1 MMRKLLTLSISAIA
15 GMVLSFAALADADF
29 EAATFYNKMKVTR
42 KAYVNTGYAPKGGT
56 IVRAKYSP
64 SDTSNGC
71 LYCARFSSSSRNAS
85 NPDFTFFVSVSSKL
99 RFDYYTKTYAGTK
112 NISANGV
119 YELEVKDGA
128 AVLSD
133 ANGEFDRATADAAV
147 TFDSPFT
154 MYLFSS
160 YSWNNGNPNGWD
172 NGFAGEFYFLRV
184 YEVEDGEEV
193 LKHEFIP
200 CKVGDKVGLAD
211 RTTET
216 VKYDLGGNHFSIPA
230 DAEEIAF
237 GPEIKGR
244 SVVRKDDGSYEV
256 TFTMKTAC
264 ESYAVRMVPAT
275 GEPIEVTGG
284 AIAAEDGETIV
295 FSDLAAD
302 TCYSPEIEVV
312 NSDGVTTV
320 NLAAVYTGN
329 ISVAGGRDAD
339 LSAMSPAVLVISRG
353 SSDAAK
359 GYDLVVNYT
368 VDGTDGSYE
377 VPSGVATIPAG
388 ESSVEVKVMP
398 VFNETLTTPLDLTL
412 TLSAGNY
419 GIGEAASATVQIL
432 PAKIEDGIRYV
443 GEKGDDSNSGLTPGV
458 PMATI
463 AAAVADLGDTGG
475 TICVMP
481 GTVSQSAT
489 AVISAPVKVVGLG
502 LTPDETIVSA
512 SKSGFRLFELD
523 NADAQVINLT
533 MANASVSFGSGDNGG
548 AGAFVKAGVISNCV
562 VSSCSARQSSS
573 ARPYGG
579 GVRMTGSNSL
589 LTHSRIVECTTFID
603 ANWADATGAGVH
615 LDGGARIEHSLV
627 LSCRINS
634 TNPGFEKIVGGI
646 HVGKNAKAVNCT
658 VIGCTGSLCGGI
670 NATSDAGGVINCVMY
685 DCQKILKNAVG
696 DVETS
701 LSPWKGTA
709 AKFDHCATDEYTEI
723 TTGCYAGLTQVVFSN
738 YKGGDYSP
746 AYGEILF
753 DNGAAL
759 ESCPAVDLAGNS
771 RVQGNAID
779 IGCYEGSATVLVVVG
794 APENYGNC
802 SIGWGS
808 KSGLAGEQT
817 VTVDATVI
825 TEDGLTRATCAA
837 WNLYEADADGVF
849 QKIGGGTGNSA
860 TFTVPNVAGKL
871 EWVFTREFKMEML
884 DSVGRGNVTCDEWVA
899 ENEVFA
905 PVASPDENW
914 YLSGWLVNDVTVDGS
929 VTSFTADGPK
939 AFQPVFLPVGATR
952 PVLYVAE
959 EGSDENDGF
968 DPDYPC
974 ATIKTAL
981 TTALKYTTLRG
992 CIWISPGT
1000 YGANKLEIKT
1010 PLEVRGTTGRPEDV
1024 VINSDKQNTQV
1035 FLLRNEQVLVSGV
1048 TVSGADMWVGEGE
1061 TYADSGGGFCVL
1073 NGTVSNCVVR
1083 NCSARQTSTPIPMGG
1098 GVYLGG
1104 TGAFMTHCI
1113 VSNCTSTADSDWCGL
1128 CGGGVH
1134 VVNGAI
1140 ENSLVENC
1148 RIAKAEPNC
1157 DKIIGGL
1164 YVAGGRAVN
1173 CTVVNCTGSQCGG
1186 IRVESKTVATNCVVF
1201 GCKKTIMVGEAGSKT
1216 LETTVSP
1223 YTGAAAGFVN
1233 CATDGAAAINETC
1246 KLVDASAFRDYAHG
1260 DYTPVIGG
1268 ALYNAGMTPEGW
1280 DKLVDLAGKSRVYG
1294 KVIDIGCYEA
1304 KPPSGIVL
1312 IFR

>member
-1 MMRKLLTLSISAIA
+1 MQKMLSVSISAIA
-15 GMVLSFAALADADF
+15 GMVLSFVALADADF
-29 EAATFYNKMKVTR
+29 ESATFYNKMKVTS

-64 SDTSNGC
+64 SGTGNAC
-71 LYCARFSSSSRNAS
+71 LYCARLSTSRNKD
-85 NPDFTFFVSVSSKL
+85 NPDFTFFVAVSSKL
-99 RFDYYTKTYAGTK
+99 RFDYYTATYPGEQ
-112 NISANGV
+112 NISVNGV
-119 YELEVKDGA
+119 YELEVKGGKA
-128 AVLSD
+128 IVSD
-133 ANGEFDRATADAAV
+133 ANGVFDKAETSAE

-172 NGFAGEFYFLRV
+172 NGFQGEFYFLRIF
-184 YEVEDGEEV
+184 EVEDGEEV
-193 LKHEFIP
+193 LKHEFVP
-200 CKVGDKVGLAD
+200 CKVGDKVGVAD
-211 RTTET
+211 RVTET
-216 VKYDLGGNHFSIPA
+216 VKYDLGGNHFTIPA
-230 DAEEIAF
+230 DAEVVTF
-237 GPEIKGR
+237 GPEVKER

-256 TFTMKTAC
+256 SFTMKTAC
-264 ESYAVRMVPAT
+264 ESYAVRMVPVS

-284 AIAAEDGETIV
+284 AIDAEVGKTIV

-302 TCYSPEIEVV
+302 TCYSPEIEVS
-312 NSDGVTTV
+312 NSAGVTEV
-320 NLAAVYTGN
+320 ELAAVSTGD

-339 LSAMSPAVLVISRG
+339 LSAMSPAVFVISRG

-359 GYDLVVNYT
+359 GYDLIVNYT

-377 VPSGVATIPAG
+377 IPSGVATIPAG

-398 VFNETLTTPLDLTL
+398 VFDETLTTPLDLTL
-412 TLSAGNY
+412 TLSSGNY
-419 GIGEAASATVQIL
+419 GIGEDDSATVQIL
-432 PAKIEDGIRYV
+432 PAKIEAGLRYV

-634 TNPGFEKIVGGI
+634 TNPDYEKIVGGI

-685 DCQKILKNAVG
+685 NCQKILKNAVG

-709 AKFDHCATDEYTEI
+709 AKFDHCATDEDTEI
-723 TTGCYAGLTQVVFSN
+723 TTGCYAGLTQAAFSN

-779 IGCYEGSATVLVVVG
+779 IGCYEGSAAVLAVAG
-794 APENYGNC
+794 TPENYGNC

-860 TFTVPNVAGKL
+860 TFTVPNGAGKL

-905 PVASPDENW
+905 PVVSPDENW

-939 AFQPVFLPVGATR
+939 TFQPVFLPVGATR

-959 EGSDENDGF
+959 DGSDENDGF
-968 DPDYPC
+968 DPDCPC
-974 ATIKTAL
+974 ATIKAAL

-992 CIWISPGT
+992 CIWISSGT
-1000 YGANKLEIKT
+1000 YGTNKLEIKT
-1010 PLEVRGTTGRPEDV
+1010 PLEIRGTTGRPEDV
-1024 VINSDKQNTQV
+1024 IINSDKQNTQV
-1035 FLLRNEQVLVSGV
+1035 FLLKNEQILVSGV

-1186 IRVESKTVATNCVVF
+1186 IRVESKAVATNCVVF
-1201 GCKKTIMVGEAGSKT
+1201 GCKKTIMVGEEGSKT

-1233 CATDGAAAINETC
+1233 CATDGEAAINETC
-1246 KLVDASAFRDYAHG
+1246 KLIDATAFKDYAHG
-1260 DYTPVIGG
+1260 NFTPVIGG
-1268 ALYNAGMTPEGW
+1268 ALYDAGVTPEGW
-1280 DKLVDLAGKSRVYG
+1280 DKLVDLAGKRRVFHEI
-1294 KVIDIGCYEA
+1294 IDIGCYEA
-1304 KPPSGIVL
+1304 ALPSGIVL